1 MGSRGGQS
9 LKSME
14 TGTTFIRGGV
24 AKMLEQEAFELTST
38 YGHTKVKIIHRATVD
53 VKGQGT
59 SIKPLKLKI

>member
-1 MGSRGGQS
+1 
-9 LKSME
+9 ME